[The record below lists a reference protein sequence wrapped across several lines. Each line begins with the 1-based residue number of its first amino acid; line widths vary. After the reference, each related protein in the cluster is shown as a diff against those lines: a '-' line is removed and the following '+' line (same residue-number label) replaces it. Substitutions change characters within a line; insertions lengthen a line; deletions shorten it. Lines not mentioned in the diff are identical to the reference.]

1 MCDPEVHFVSIATV
15 AELVIHVVGFGDI
28 DEEVVRLEV
37 ETPAKMVESSGKWL
51 CHARYSLH

>member
-1 MCDPEVHFVSIATV
+1 M
-15 AELVIHVVGFGDI
+15 LYVGFGDI

-37 ETPAKMVESSGKWL
+37 ETPAKMVESSEKWL